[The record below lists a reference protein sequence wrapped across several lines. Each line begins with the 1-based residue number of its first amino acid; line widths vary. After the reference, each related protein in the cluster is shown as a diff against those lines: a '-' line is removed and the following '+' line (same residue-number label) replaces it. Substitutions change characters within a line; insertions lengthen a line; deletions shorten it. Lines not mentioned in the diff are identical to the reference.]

1 MVMNAWETLVA
12 SALVGTNRH
21 SPSIDLT
28 HPALTDYGTALPSQS
43 PIQQILSAAGL
54 IAAYQSVGNS
64 PSPATS
70 PLLAPAAANELP
82 CCSPLTARH
91 LSSILNES
99 RYEPILPE
107 LLQLLAQARQT
118 VPPDFLPLVLERGKR
133 NKSLRSLITPM
144 LGSRGQWLVR
154 QNPEWEYALGGA
166 ISSLDLAQLPEI
178 WATGTRSER
187 LAALTQ
193 WRQIQPAEARQAVA
207 ASWKQDKADD
217 RQAWLEVLETNLS
230 LEDEEFLEVALF
242 DRNESVSKKAI
253 DLLSQIPSQYRQQ
266 LTHLAQE
273 CIKIEDLNGE
283 YKITIQPPD
292 VDSQDWQVPG
302 INNKLTDRNS
312 VNGLSINEWY
322 LLQALSV
329 ASLEI
334 WTGDVSK
341 LVLAMSR
348 TKRSIVAIVGWARA
362 ACRQQRN
369 NWIEALLSQANSTL
383 FTPEVSQLL
392 QSLPESAIDQK
403 EQFFSR
409 LLADDNFIDTF
420 IINLKMMIDIHKIW
434 TPRFTDLVLDRMD
447 KYAQSIDRPNLS
459 TGHQYHIQDILPDT
473 SRNMDISVLVAMHK
487 LEEVSS
493 SKNMSYGK
501 CIEILEF
508 RREMQAA
515 FNSA

>member
-217 RQAWLEVLETNLS
+217 RQAWLEVLQTNLS
-230 LEDEEFLEVALF
+230 LDDEEFLEVALF
-242 DRNESVSKKAI
+242 DRSESVRLQAA
-253 DLLSQIPSQYRQQ
+253 DLLNRLSSQYRQRLTQ
-266 LTHLAQE
+266 LASQCLSIE
-273 CIKIEDLNGE
+273 LKGKSCKIKLDSPKVGDKEWQAAGVNDKSVGITNIRNLNLTLEEWQVLQVLTAADLDIWQEDLDRLLDAAA
-283 YKITIQPPD
+283 KHDRSLLI
-292 VDSQDWQVPG
+292 
-302 INNKLTDRNS
+302 LTS
-312 VNGLSINEWY
+312 WV
-322 LLQALSV
+322 
-329 ASLEI
+329 
-334 WTGDVSK
+334 
-341 LVLAMSR
+341 
-348 TKRSIVAIVGWARA
+348 RA
-362 ACRQQRN
+362 ACYQQRSD
-369 NWIEALLSQANSTL
+369 WIEALLTRSYSSL
-383 FTPEVSQLL
+383 EEYHIRLLL
-392 QSLPESAIDQK
+392 QALPGNAQEFTS
-403 EQFFSR
+403 QFFTK
-409 LLADDNFIDTF
+409 LLTAENFSDNIHQT
-420 IINLKMMIDIHKIW
+420 LSAMIETSDNWNPPISS
-434 TPRFTDLVLDRMD
+434 LVLQQFH
-447 KYAQSIDRPNLS
+447 K
-459 TGHQYHIQDILPDT
+459 HIQQLDPEKAYYYYQQNHSNLLG
-473 SRNMDISVLVAMHK
+473 RYLNISVLSDLQQMQSE
-487 LEEVSS
+487 LSIEQF
-493 SKNMSYGK
+493 SYTP
-501 CIEILEF
+501 CIELLEF
-508 RREMQAA
+508 RRDMRSA
-515 FNSA
+515 FNTA